1 MIDHCSIIF
10 QSGQMPTDMTPPVSR
25 ESAWCTLSFSWL
37 TVTLGIQVVPDGSKV
52 NWFGEGCLRGSDWEA
67 EGPPWVSSV
76 KCSPVS
82 HTDTLL
88 FALSTIGSSA
98 LSWKKR
104 KKKKKWTCCLWKKKQ
119 KKTLNMSSPLFS
131 TWAGWIQSWWK
142 YKWDAASTEV
152 SCFLYLLILC
162 DRSLFFYLVTAGT

>member
-1 MIDHCSIIF
+1 MTWHLLSVEKARDVHCL
-10 QSGQMPTDMTPPVSR
+10 
-25 ESAWCTLSFSWL
+25 SAGWPWL
-37 TVTLGIQVVPDGSKV
+37 LGSKLFQMGQRLTDLV
-52 NWFGEGCLRGSDWEA
+52 RVVSGGLIGRLK
-67 EGPPWVSSV
+67 GPLWVSSV

-98 LSWKKR
+98 LSWKK
-104 KKKKKWTCCLWKKKQ
+104 KKKQKKKQTCCLWKKKSL
-119 KKTLNMSSPLFS
+119 TMSSPLFS

-152 SCFLYLLILC
+152 SCFLYPLILC